1 MQPRRS
7 CPVVS
12 SLLLP
17 LLAMLCVATGAL
29 AQRPNLLLVV
39 TDDQRFDQMGC
50 AGHPVL
56 ETPVMDRLAAS
67 GVRFDNA
74 FVSTAICAASRASIL
89 TGRREGRHGYTFG
102 TEPMPKALADQ
113 TYLRLLTDAGY
124 RTGFVGKWGVR
135 FEDGA
140 LEGAIAYRKT
150 PSPPYLGK
158 QGEHLTDRLAGH
170 AIEFLQQQDER
181 PFCLTLSF
189 HAPHAQDNH
198 PDQYIPPP
206 ALAGLYADAEVPL
219 PPHADDGFAALPDF
233 LQRSMGRER
242 WGWRFDTR
250 DKQVRRTRD
259 YWRMITGVDRALG
272 RVLEALAASGHAD
285 DTVVIFTSDNGYF
298 LGERGLAGKWL
309 IYEESIRVPLIVCD
323 PRLPAERRGA
333 VQHEMVLN
341 LDLAPTLLALAGVAA
356 PGDYDGEDLMP
367 LVRGER
373 LPWRE
378 DFLYEHRFDNPTI
391 PKSVG
396 VRGPR
401 WVYACYDEQVPPY
414 EQLFDLQEDPAELHD
429 LARDPAHRETLQTM
443 RARCEELR
451 GAPLPKVQ

>member
-1 MQPRRS
+1 MRPRPS
-7 CPVVS
+7 
-12 SLLLP
+12 P
-17 LLAMLCVATGAL
+17 LVFRLVAVLAAL
-29 AQRPNLLLVV
+29 AAGLAAPARAQRRPNLLLVV

-56 ETPVMDRLAAS
+56 ETPTMDRLAAQ
-67 GVRFDNA
+67 GVRFDRA

-89 TGRREGRHGYTFG
+89 TGLREGHHRYTFG
-102 TEPMPKALADQ
+102 TGPMPKALADQ
-113 TYLRLLTDAGY
+113 TYLRLLTEAGY
-124 RTGFVGKWGVR
+124 RVGFVGKWGVR

-140 LEGAIAYRKT
+140 LDGAIAYRKT
-150 PSPPYLGK
+150 PTPPYLGK
-158 QGEHLTDRLAGH
+158 DGRHLTDRLGEL
-170 AIEFLQQQDER
+170 AIEFVRQQDER
-181 PFCLTLSF
+181 PFCLTLCF
-189 HAPHAQDNH
+189 HAPHAQDEH

-206 ALAGLYADAEVPL
+206 DLAARYADAEVPV

-272 RVLEALAASGHAD
+272 RVLDALAASGHAD

-333 VQHEMVLN
+333 VQHEVALN
-341 LDLAPTLLALAGVAA
+341 LDLAPTLLELAGLAVPAS
-356 PGDYDGEDLMP
+356 YDGASLMP
-367 LVRGER
+367 LVRGEQV
-373 LPWRE
+373 PWRE
-378 DFLYEHRFDNPTI
+378 DFLYEHRFDNPKI

-396 VRGPR
+396 VRGQR
-401 WVYACYDEQVPPY
+401 FVYACYDEQEPPF
-414 EQLFDLQEDPAELHD
+414 EQLFDLQQDPDELHD
-429 LARDPAHRETLQTM
+429 LARDPAHTATLATM

-451 GAPLPKVQ
+451 GAPLRR